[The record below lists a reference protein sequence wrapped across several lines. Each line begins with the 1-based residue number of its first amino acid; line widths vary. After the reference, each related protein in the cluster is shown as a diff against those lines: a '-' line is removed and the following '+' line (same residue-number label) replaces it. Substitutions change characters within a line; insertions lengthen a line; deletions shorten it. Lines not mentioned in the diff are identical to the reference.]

1 MSDTQHNVKLATEQS
16 LASLVERARRL
27 QLNSVATFMDIF
39 EDDDDDNVLYE
50 GKERTL
56 PELIDNIKK
65 QKSFNSGPGNSV
77 NDSNSGLL
85 SAPRAAAGTARK
97 VRRAEVEPVPPPPS
111 PREYFTV
118 GDLMDEY
125 NSTDKLIDQMLMDAN
140 LLNQEIYNCSLHLR
154 DVSLVQEI
162 ELETTSRSIDK
173 LFGALSAECDRGD
186 LKDTLKRCD
195 DTLERFKEPFCS
207 DYCSLIPD
215 TLLTSQIITSSLNFN
230 SHNED
235 NADTSDTSD
244 GVDKMELMDLLV
256 VEPNNNSSPTNNK
269 RISSLQSIAE
279 QVAK

>member
-1 MSDTQHNVKLATEQS
+1 MSDTQRNVKLATEQS
-16 LASLVERARRL
+16 LANLVERARRL

-39 EDDDDDNVLYE
+39 EDDDDDGELYE
-50 GKERTL
+50 GETRTV
-56 PELIDNIKK
+56 PELIDNIQK
-65 QKSFNSGPGNSV
+65 QKSYNATQGNSI
-77 NDSNSGLL
+77 NDCNSGLL
-85 SAPRAAAGTARK
+85 NGPRSAVGTARK
-97 VRRAEVEPVPPPPS
+97 VRRADAEPVPPPPS

-173 LFGALSAECDRGD
+173 LFSALSAECDRPD

-195 DTLERFKEPFCS
+195 RTLERSKERLCS
-207 DYCSLIPD
+207 DYCALIPN
-215 TLLTSQIITSSLNFN
+215 TLLKSQIITSSLNFN
-230 SHNED
+230 SLNED
-235 NADTSDTSD
+235 KADIAD

-256 VEPNNNSSPTNNK
+256 VEPNNNSSPTKNK
-269 RISSLQSIAE
+269 CISTLQSMAE